1 MKVSFISLGCAKNL
15 VNTEQMMALC
25 REAGIELQE
34 QPEGADAV
42 VINTCGFIDSAK
54 AEAIDTILSM
64 AQLKEDGRLG
74 KILVTGCLTQRY
86 QQEILDELPEVDG
99 MMGTGSYG
107 DIVPA
112 LRELMAGQR
121 PRRFA
126 DINGPVEEFD
136 RVLTTPGHYAYLR
149 IAEGCNNRCAFCI
162 IPYLRGKY
170 RSRRME
176 DIFAEARQLADA
188 GVKELIIIA
197 QDITR
202 YGTDLYG
209 EHKLAALLRELCK
222 LDFHWIRLHYLYP
235 EEITPELIDTIAQ
248 EPKILK
254 YIDLPIQHCN
264 DQILRTM
271 CRRSTKDELLELLS
285 TLRERI
291 PGLVLRTSLITGL
304 PYEDEAAF
312 EELCQFLQ
320 DVRIERAGVFP
331 YSPEEG
337 TPAAKMLNRVDAD
350 EAQRRADLVVDV
362 QSRIMDDFNESRM
375 GDVTEVLCDGWDEQS
390 QSFVGRSYAESPDI
404 DGRIYF
410 SAERDVQPGEF
421 VPVRITGAM
430 DGELTGELAEEE

>member
-176 DIFAEARQLADA
+176 DILAEARQLADA

-271 CRRSTKDELLELLS
+271 CRRSTKDELLELFA
-285 TLRERI
+285 TLRDRI

-304 PYEDEAAF
+304 PYEDETAF